1 MKKLL
6 CLLLCAATITAFGQ
20 GNTLYKINV
29 VKPKAGMKSAF
40 EDSWKMHLN
49 KFHTGTDKRMVYEVI
64 SGSESGSYV
73 LVEGPE
79 SYADMDK
86 TFATAKEH
94 ALDLEKNFTPKLEV
108 TGTNSIYRWADTLS
122 YHGNVKADLLLI
134 GITVIKDGKA
144 PEFLTELRRNALINE
159 KIKSPVSV
167 NIWVRQQAGS
177 SPTIVSRR
185 NLKDGYKELDT
196 DYFKMGPDDFKNAY
210 IADYGQEAWDKRLK
224 ILVDDVVSREQFFEK
239 MRPDLSSK

>member
-86 TFATAKEH
+86 TLATAKEH
-94 ALDLEKNFTPKLEV
+94 TLDLEKNFTPKLEV

>member
-1 MKKLL
+1 M
-6 CLLLCAATITAFGQ
+6 
-20 GNTLYKINV
+20 
-29 VKPKAGMKSAF
+29 
-40 EDSWKMHLN
+40 
-49 KFHTGTDKRMVYEVI
+49 
-64 SGSESGSYV
+64 
-73 LVEGPE
+73 
-79 SYADMDK
+79 
-86 TFATAKEH
+86 
-94 ALDLEKNFTPKLEV
+94 
-108 TGTNSIYRWADTLS
+108 
-122 YHGNVKADLLLI
+122 
-134 GITVIKDGKA
+134 IKDGKA

>member
-49 KFHTGTDKRMVYEVI
+49 KFHTGTDKRLVYEVI

-86 TFATAKEH
+86 TLATAKEH
-94 ALDLEKNFTPKLEV
+94 TLDLEKNFTPKLEV

-239 MRPDLSSK
+239 MRPALSSK